1 MRHLKSGKKLNRTAS
16 HRKATLQSLASN
28 LIEHKRIKTTTAKAK
43 ALRPYVEKLVTKAV
57 HALDNE
63 QNGKLD
69 AGQNIDIHT
78 RRVVARELKRKDI
91 LQELFDSI
99 APVVTGRT
107 GGYTRIIK
115 IGARRGDSAEMALI
129 ELVDWSGDQDSSFA
143 KSKTKNSKT
152 ESKEDTSVVDSVKEK
167 ATEVVDKVEAKAEDV
182 TEVVEE
188 KLEEA
193 KETVEEVT
201 EQAEEKAEE
210 VIETAEE
217 KTEEVAEAV
226 EEKVEEVTEQ
236 AEEVAEDAKEK
247 AEEITEDAKD
257 AAEDVADKVKGDD
270 EEDKEDS
277 KS

>member
-78 RRVVARELKRKDI
+78 RRIVARELKRKDI

-99 APVVTGRT
+99 APVVAGRT
-107 GGYTRIIK
+107 GGYTRIVK
-115 IGARRGDSAEMALI
+115 LGTRRGDSAEVALI

-143 KSKTKNSKT
+143 KTKTNKSKSTTT
-152 ESKEDTSVVDSVKEK
+152 ESTSVADSVKEK
-167 ATEVVDKVEAKAEDV
+167 ASEVADKVEAKV
-182 TEVVEE
+182 
-188 KLEEA
+188 EEA
-193 KETVEEVT
+193 KETVEEV
-201 EQAEEKAEE
+201 AEKAEDK
-210 VIETAEE
+210 A
-217 KTEEVAEAV
+217 EEVAEAV
-226 EEKVEEVTEQ
+226 EEKVEEVKEK
-236 AEEVAEDAKEK
+236 AEEVVEEAKEK
-247 AEEITEDAKD
+247 AEEVTEDAKD
-257 AAEDVADKVKGDD
+257 AADDVADKVKGDD
-270 EEDKEDS
+270 EDDKEDS

>member
-69 AGQNIDIHT
+69 DGQNIDIHT
-78 RRVVARELKRKDI
+78 RRIVARELKRKDI

-99 APVVTGRT
+99 APVVSGRT

-143 KSKTKNSKT
+143 KSKTKKSKS
-152 ESKEDTSVVDSVKEK
+152 ESDDSSSVVDSVKEK
-167 ATEVVDKVEAKAEDV
+167 AAEVADKVEETVEEATD
-182 TEVVEE
+182 VVEE
-188 KLEEA
+188 KVEEA
-193 KETVEEVT
+193 KETVEEV
-201 EQAEEKAEE
+201 AEKAEDK
-210 VIETAEE
+210 A
-217 KTEEVAEAV
+217 EEVAEAV
-226 EEKVEEVTEQ
+226 EEKVEEVKEKAEEVAEEAKEK
-236 AEEVAEDAKEK
+236 AEEVAEDTKE
-247 AEEITEDAKD
+247 
-257 AAEDVADKVKGDD
+257 AAEDVADKVEGKD

>member
-69 AGQNIDIHT
+69 DGQNIDIHT
-78 RRVVARELKRKDI
+78 RRIVARELKRKDI

-99 APVVTGRT
+99 APVVSGRT

-143 KSKTKNSKT
+143 KSKTKKT
-152 ESKEDTSVVDSVKEK
+152 KSESEESTSVVDSVKEK
-167 ATEVVDKVEAKAEDV
+167 ATEVADKVE
-182 TEVVEE
+182 
-188 KLEEA
+188 
-193 KETVEEVT
+193 ETV
-201 EQAEEKAEE
+201 
-210 VIETAEE
+210 
-217 KTEEVAEAV
+217 EEVAEAV
-226 EEKVEEVTEQ
+226 EEKVEEATE
-236 AEEVAEDAKEK
+236 AVEEVAEAVEEK
-247 AEEITEDAKD
+247 AEEVTETVEETVEEAKETAEEVVEEAKEATEEVTENAEE
-257 AAEDVADKVKGDD
+257 AAEDEVADNTESDD

>member
-1 MRHLKSGKKLNRTAS
+1 MKHLKSGKKLNRTAS

-69 AGQNIDIHT
+69 DGQNIDIHT
-78 RRVVARELKRKDI
+78 RRIVARELKRKDI

-99 APVVTGRT
+99 APVVSGRT

-143 KSKTKNSKT
+143 KSKTKKSKS
-152 ESKEDTSVVDSVKEK
+152 ESDDSSSVVDSVKEK
-167 ATEVVDKVEAKAEDV
+167 ATEVADKVEETVEEATD
-182 TEVVEE
+182 VVEE
-188 KLEEA
+188 KVEEA
-193 KETVEEVT
+193 KETVEEV
-201 EQAEEKAEE
+201 AEKAEDK
-210 VIETAEE
+210 A
-217 KTEEVAEAV
+217 EEVAEAV
-226 EEKVEEVTEQ
+226 EEKVEEVKEK
-236 AEEVAEDAKEK
+236 AEEVAEEAKEK
-247 AEEITEDAKD
+247 AEEVAQDTKE
-257 AAEDVADKVKGDD
+257 AAEDVADKVEGED

>member
-69 AGQNIDIHT
+69 DGQNIDIHT
-78 RRVVARELKRKDI
+78 RRIVARELKRKDI

-99 APVVTGRT
+99 APVVSGRT

-143 KSKTKNSKT
+143 KSKTKKSKS
-152 ESKEDTSVVDSVKEK
+152 ESDDSSSVVDSVKEK
-167 ATEVVDKVEAKAEDV
+167 ATEVADKVEETVEEATD
-182 TEVVEE
+182 VVEE
-188 KLEEA
+188 KVEEA
-193 KETVEEVT
+193 KETVEEV
-201 EQAEEKAEE
+201 AEKAEDK
-210 VIETAEE
+210 A
-217 KTEEVAEAV
+217 EEVAEAV
-226 EEKVEEVTEQ
+226 EEKVEEVKEKAEEVAEEAKEK
-236 AEEVAEDAKEK
+236 AEEVAEDTKE
-247 AEEITEDAKD
+247 
-257 AAEDVADKVKGDD
+257 AAEDVADKVEGED

>member
-78 RRVVARELKRKDI
+78 RRIVARELKRKDI

-99 APVVTGRT
+99 APVVAGRT
-107 GGYTRIIK
+107 GGYTRIVK
-115 IGARRGDSAEMALI
+115 LGTRRGDSAEVALI

-143 KSKTKNSKT
+143 KTRTNKSKSTTT
-152 ESKEDTSVVDSVKEK
+152 ESTSAVDSVKEK
-167 ATEVVDKVEAKAEDV
+167 ASEVADKVEAKAEDV
-182 TEVVEE
+182 AEVVEE
-188 KLEEA
+188 KVAEA
-193 KETVEEVT
+193 KETVEEV
-201 EQAEEKAEE
+201 AEKAEDK
-210 VIETAEE
+210 A
-217 KTEEVAEAV
+217 EEVAEAV
-226 EEKVEEVTEQ
+226 EEKVEEVKEK
-236 AEEVAEDAKEK
+236 AEEVVEEAKEK
-247 AEEITEDAKD
+247 AEEVTEDAKD

-270 EEDKEDS
+270 EDKEDS

>member
-78 RRVVARELKRKDI
+78 RRIVARELKRKDI

-99 APVVTGRT
+99 APVVAGRT
-107 GGYTRIIK
+107 GGYTRIVK
-115 IGARRGDSAEMALI
+115 LGTRRGDSAEVALI

-143 KSKTKNSKT
+143 KTKTNKSKSTTT
-152 ESKEDTSVVDSVKEK
+152 ESTSVADSVKEK
-167 ATEVVDKVEAKAEDV
+167 ASEVADKVEAKV
-182 TEVVEE
+182 
-188 KLEEA
+188 EEA
-193 KETVEEVT
+193 KETVEEV
-201 EQAEEKAEE
+201 AEKAEDK
-210 VIETAEE
+210 A
-217 KTEEVAEAV
+217 EEVAEAV
-226 EEKVEEVTEQ
+226 EEKVEEVKEK
-236 AEEVAEDAKEK
+236 AEEVVEEAKEK
-247 AEEITEDAKD
+247 AEEVTEDAKD

-270 EEDKEDS
+270 EDDKEDS

>member
-69 AGQNIDIHT
+69 DGQNIDIHT
-78 RRVVARELKRKDI
+78 RRIVARELKRKDI

-99 APVVTGRT
+99 APVVSGRT

-143 KSKTKNSKT
+143 KSKTKKSKS
-152 ESKEDTSVVDSVKEK
+152 ESDDSSSVVDSVKEK
-167 ATEVVDKVEAKAEDV
+167 ASEVADKVEETVEEATD
-182 TEVVEE
+182 VVEE
-188 KLEEA
+188 KVEEA
-193 KETVEEVT
+193 KETVEEV
-201 EQAEEKAEE
+201 AEKAEDK
-210 VIETAEE
+210 A
-217 KTEEVAEAV
+217 EEVAEAV
-226 EEKVEEVTEQ
+226 EEKTEEVKEK
-236 AEEVAEDAKEK
+236 AEEVAEEVKEK
-247 AEEITEDAKD
+247 AEEVAQDTKE
-257 AAEDVADKVKGDD
+257 AAEDVADKVEGED